1 MAKLMLFTGKG
12 GVGKSTVSAATAY
25 YWANEG
31 YKTLL
36 ISSDPAHSTQDI
48 LGTAVGFEKTLIK
61 KNLWAKNINSQIK
74 AQEFFNELQGALSGT
89 FTKMLPGFDME
100 LLTDWAR
107 FPGMDEVFALEE
119 LLYLVQG
126 VEFDIII
133 FDTAPTGHTLRALNA
148 PDALNSFI
156 LRILRM
162 KSRIEKMKSI
172 FLKTEEDVS
181 DLVKIINKM
190 NKILNSL
197 KELLRNEDFI
207 NINLLT
213 IPTEAGYQE
222 CYRTLQHLDNQGF
235 TVKNLI
241 VNNIVPSFDKETW
254 DESVNNKAVAL
265 LKMEKDIQQSYISQ
279 YSTLTSERGINL
291 LGVSKLPFQPIGDK
305 LTEFSKFLIGL
316 DFIPQKSIEIEEDI
330 DTIKVKLYFPNSK
343 RVKLKEKSYFI
354 DYREYPIVLPPA
366 IDNLKV
372 RKVKNA
378 RGATYTYRR

>member
-1 MAKLMLFTGKG
+1 MLFTGKG
-12 GVGKSTVSAATAY
+12 GVGKSSVSAATAY
-25 YWANEG
+25 YWANKG

-48 LGTAVGFEKTLIK
+48 LGTAVGFEKTPIK
-61 KNLWAKNINSQIK
+61 ENLWAKNINSQIK
-74 AQEFFNELQGALSGT
+74 AQEFFNDLQEALSGT

-126 VEFDIII
+126 VEYDIII

-172 FLKTEEDVS
+172 FLKSEEDVS
-181 DLVKIINKM
+181 NLVKIINKM

-207 NINLLT
+207 SINLVT
-213 IPTEAGYQE
+213 IPTEAAYQE

-235 TVKNLI
+235 SVKNLI
-241 VNNIVPSFDKETW
+241 VNNIIPSFDKETW
-254 DESVNNKAVAL
+254 EESPNNKAVAL
-265 LKMEKDIQQSYISQ
+265 LKMEKDMQQTYISQ
-279 YSTLTSERGINL
+279 YSTLTRERDINL
-291 LGVSKLPFQPIGDK
+291 VGVSKLPFQPIGDK
-305 LTEFSKFLIGL
+305 LVEFSKFLTGL
-316 DFIPQKSIEIEEDI
+316 DFIPQKSIEIEEDLGSI
-330 DTIKVKLYFPNSK
+330 NVKLYFPNSS

-354 DYREYPIVLPPA
+354 DYREYPIELPPN
-366 IDNLKV
+366 IDSLKV
-372 RKVKNA
+372 RKVKNIW
-378 RGATYTYRR
+378 GATYTYRR